1 MLSRPVMREPNDLHL
16 DQADQAAI
24 EARGLT
30 LEEVARQRDLLA
42 GSATYRV
49 LDRPATVRD
58 GVRKLSPR
66 EIEACLSE
74 FSQAALAGR
83 YLSFVPASGAAS
95 RMFKTLLEAKSSGRA
110 LDRQSLESSDA
121 PEDLDVLTTFSSIDR
136 LAIEDDLAR
145 YLDETETGLETT
157 IRSGNYA
164 PLVDA
169 LLDAQALNLPA
180 QPKGLLPFHRYP
192 NAARTAFEEH
202 LREAGSLLADHD
214 GHARVHFTVSPQHQD
229 QFEQTLS
236 RVAPAIQKTQ
246 AIEFRHSFSTQAP
259 STDTIALD
267 ANGELFRTGDGEIL
281 FRPGGHGSL
290 LHNLDQLDGDFV
302 FIKNIDNIVPD
313 DRREPILHWR
323 RILGGLLALLQR
335 ETLQWREKLQR
346 SPNEPSVLEAA
357 GNFLNEELGLAL
369 DKPVPAL
376 LEEVAGRPMRV
387 CGVVGNTGD
396 PGGGPFWVRAHDGSV
411 SRQIVETAEIDPD
424 DPEQT
429 RNLEEATHFNPT
441 DMVCALRDA
450 AGQPFDLGDFVDTE
464 AVFVARKS
472 SEGRDLLALE
482 HPGLWN
488 GSMAGWTTI
497 FVEVPRETFQP
508 VKSLLDLLGPGH
520 APSPSA

>member
-1 MLSRPVMREPNDLHL
+1 MREPTDLHL

-24 EARGLT
+24 AARGLT

-42 GSATYRV
+42 GSASYRA
-49 LDRPATVRD
+49 LDRPATLGD
-58 GVRKLSPR
+58 GVRKLSPS
-66 EIEACLSE
+66 EIEGCLDE
-74 FSQAALAGR
+74 FEQAALAGR

-110 LDRQSLESSDA
+110 LDRQSLESSNA
-121 PEDLDVLTTFSSIDR
+121 PEDLDLLKTFSAIDR
-136 LAIEDDLAR
+136 LAIQGELAR
-145 YLDETETGLETT
+145 YLDGTGTGLETT
-157 IRSGNYA
+157 IQSGNYA

-169 LLDAQALNLPA
+169 LLDSGSLNLPA
-180 QPKGLLPFHRYP
+180 RPKGLLPFHRYP
-192 NAARTAFEEH
+192 NATRTAFEEH
-202 LREAGSLLADHD
+202 LREAGSLLADRD
-214 GHARVHFTVSPQHQD
+214 GQARVHFTVSLQHQA

-236 RVAPAIQKTQ
+236 RVAPVIQKAQ
-246 AIEFRHSFSTQAP
+246 AVGFQHSFSTQAP

-267 ANGELFRTGDGEIL
+267 ANGELFRTENGEIL

-290 LHNLDQLDGDFV
+290 LRNLDQLDADFV

-323 RILGGLLALLQR
+323 RILGGLLAQLQR
-335 ETLQWREKLQR
+335 ETLQWRAKLQK
-346 SPNEPSVLEAA
+346 SPNEHTLVEAA
-357 GNFLNEELGLAL
+357 GNFLETELGLAL

-376 LEEVAGRPMRV
+376 LEEVASRPMRV

-396 PGGGPFWVRAHDGSV
+396 PGGGPFWVRARDGSV
-411 SRQIVETAEIDPD
+411 SRQIVETAEINPNDR
-424 DPEQT
+424 EQT
-429 RNLEEATHFNPT
+429 RNLEKATHFNPT

-450 AGQPFDLGDFVDTE
+450 SGRPFDLQDFVDTK
-464 AVFVARKS
+464 AVFVAKKS

-508 VKSLLDLLGPGH
+508 VKALLDLLGEGH
-520 APSPSA
+520 APSPSTPAAP